1 MAYDYLTDLNPQQ
14 RRAVKHGVRDGSAI
28 GTSPLLVIAGAGTGK
43 TKTLAHRA
51 AHLIANGVDPHRIL
65 LLTFSR
71 RAAAE
76 MTGRVKRITAAALG
90 TGHVDLAWA
99 GTFHALG
106 VRVLREY
113 AHRIGL
119 QPSFTILDRSDAA
132 DVLDLERHNLKFSKK
147 ESRFPTKDTCLA
159 IYSLTINS
167 GASLKSVLREKYP
180 WCVEWKKELRKLF
193 NAYVAAKQQQNVLDY
208 DDLLLCWAEMMNDP
222 ALAEEL
228 GDRFDHVLVDE
239 YQDTNRLQSKILLKL
254 KPDGRGV
261 TVVGDDAQAIYAFRA
276 TTVRNILDF
285 PSQFEP
291 PARIITL
298 EQNYR
303 STQPILAACNGVM
316 RFARERFTKNLWS
329 ERKSKQKPLLTTV
342 ADETA
347 QARYVV
353 EQILEARE
361 AGTMLKSQAVL
372 FRASHHSAQLE
383 IELGRRN
390 IPFVKYGGRKFL
402 EAAHVKDVI
411 SVLRWC
417 ENPADRVAGFRVV
430 QLLPGIGPAIAE
442 RVQAEVEA
450 RRGRSDVLASIEV
463 PKAAA
468 EDWPGFAKL
477 FARMRKAKAGWP
489 AEFGLVRRW
498 YEPQLQRIYDDAH
511 LRMADIEQLEQIA
524 AGYGSR
530 ERFLT
535 ELTLDPPDATS
546 GHAGANT
553 RDEDYLVLSTIHSAK
568 GQQWRIVRILN
579 VVDGCIPSDLAIRTP
594 DEIEEE
600 RRLLHVGMTRAQD
613 ELDLIVPQRFYS
625 HQQARFGDG
634 HVYASISRFISASI
648 RDLFDR
654 QHWGERIP
662 SLAKA
667 AKKSGPITDVPASL
681 LRIWR

>member
-1 MAYDYLTDLNPQQ
+1 
-14 RRAVKHGVRDGSAI
+14 
-28 GTSPLLVIAGAGTGK
+28 
-43 TKTLAHRA
+43 
-51 AHLIANGVDPHRIL
+51 
-65 LLTFSR
+65 LTF
-71 RAAAE
+71 
-76 MTGRVKRITAAALG
+76 
-90 TGHVDLAWA
+90 
-99 GTFHALG
+99 
-106 VRVLREY
+106 
-113 AHRIGL
+113 
-119 QPSFTILDRSDAA
+119 Q
-132 DVLDLERHNLKFSKK
+132 
-147 ESRFPTKDTCLA
+147 
-159 IYSLTINS
+159 
-167 GASLKSVLREKYP
+167 
-180 WCVEWKKELRKLF
+180 
-193 NAYVAAKQQQNVLDY
+193 AK
-208 DDLLLCWAEMMNDP
+208 
-222 ALAEEL
+222 
-228 GDRFDHVLVDE
+228 
-239 YQDTNRLQSKILLKL
+239 
-254 KPDGRGV
+254 
-261 TVVGDDAQAIYAFRA
+261 
-276 TTVRNILDF
+276 
-285 PSQFEP
+285 FEP

-511 LRMADIEQLEQIA
+511 LRMADIEHVQLFSATSARALLERSGLADVRVRGIRNRYPA
-524 AGYGSR
+524 SYWTRLAPLPRVVKSRALGLLDGSR
-530 ERFLT
+530 VGRVAVSL
-535 ELTLDPPDATS
+535 PV
-546 GHAGANT
+546 GN
-553 RDEDYLVLSTIHSAK
+553 LVVTGVS
-568 GQQWRIVRILN
+568 
-579 VVDGCIPSDLAIRTP
+579 
-594 DEIEEE
+594 
-600 RRLLHVGMTRAQD
+600 RRG
-613 ELDLIVPQRFYS
+613 S
-625 HQQARFGDG
+625 
-634 HVYASISRFISASI
+634 
-648 RDLFDR
+648 
-654 QHWGERIP
+654 
-662 SLAKA
+662 
-667 AKKSGPITDVPASL
+667 
-681 LRIWR
+681 